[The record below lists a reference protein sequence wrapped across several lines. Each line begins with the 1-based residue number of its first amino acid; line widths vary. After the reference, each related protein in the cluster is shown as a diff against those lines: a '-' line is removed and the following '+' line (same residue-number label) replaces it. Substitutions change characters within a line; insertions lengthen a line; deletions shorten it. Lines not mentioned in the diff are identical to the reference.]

1 MVLWTS
7 ISQTAAVKLKS
18 KYQKKKKKTEIKI
31 LLIPFSTTNI
41 YYFQG
46 NICLQEGLKAK
57 KKD

>member
-31 LLIPFSTTNI
+31 LLIPLSTTNI